1 MSEAVLLCGNR
12 LDPVIAAI
20 LGNCSTTAKMS
31 AAQPARAMKIT
42 LKILGHQNPGDA
54 DGVDMAPGTM
64 DAQRQP

>member
-1 MSEAVLLCGNR
+1 M
-12 LDPVIAAI
+12 
-20 LGNCSTTAKMS
+20 AKMS